1 MEKKK
6 LERIGELSRKERSG
20 ALLTAEEKAEQ
31 KALRQEYLDAIRQSL
46 VGTLDNTY
54 FVDDVGNKRKA
65 GSKEKQ

>member
-20 ALLTAEEKAEQ
+20 VLLTAEEKAEQ
-31 KALRQEYLDAIRQSL
+31 KVLRQEYLDAIRQSL

-54 FVDDVGNKRKA
+54 FVDEAGNKRKA

>member
-54 FVDDVGNKRKA
+54 FVDEAGNKRKA
-65 GSKEKQ
+65 GSKEKP

>member
-54 FVDDVGNKRKA
+54 FVDEAGNKRKA

>member
-46 VGTLDNTY
+46 VGTMDNTY
-54 FVDDVGNKRKA
+54 FVDEAGNKRKA

>member
-54 FVDDVGNKRKA
+54 FVDEAGNKRKA
-65 GSKEKQ
+65 GSREKQ